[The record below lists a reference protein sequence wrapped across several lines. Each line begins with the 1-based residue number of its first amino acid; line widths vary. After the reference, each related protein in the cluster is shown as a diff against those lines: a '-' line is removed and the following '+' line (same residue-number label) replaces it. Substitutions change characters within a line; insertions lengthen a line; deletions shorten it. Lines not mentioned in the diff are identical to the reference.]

1 MILRTQSGV
10 PADDEYPPSSVIR
23 LLGGGPALAVF
34 SLSCAERLGAVAE
47 RLADA
52 ASVRST
58 VRLGLDLGWDA
69 VADHPDDEAI
79 ARVISDL
86 VDIISTPDGDL
97 GRYHGYL
104 DDAIAATAYALEV
117 VSGSDEAAAL
127 NVVKRCRVV
136 AVELAEELWP
146 RMSWRELMSSPVV
159 HEEVLRQVRDAE
171 RIAQWG
177 DVRSPDLL
185 ADLRQLAHREG
196 ATLANIISGQQAD
209 RGTNSDPLERLP
221 LF

>member
-1 MILRTQSGV
+1 MHDLGGTILDDLKNAVWV
-10 PADDEYPPSSVIR
+10 PADDEYPPSSIIS
-23 LLGGGPALAVF
+23 LLGGGAALAVF
-34 SLSCAERLGAVAE
+34 SLSCAERLGAVVE

-58 VRLGLDLGWDA
+58 VRSGLDLGWDA
-69 VADHPDDEAI
+69 LADHPDDEAI

-86 VDIISTPDGDL
+86 DEIISTADGNL

-104 DDAIAATAYALEV
+104 DDAISATAYALEV

-127 NVVKRCRVV
+127 NVVGRCREV
-136 AVELAEELWP
+136 AFQLARQLWP
-146 RMSWRELMSSPVV
+146 RMSLRELMSSYVV
-159 HEEVLRQVRDAE
+159 REEVLRQVRDAE

-185 ADLRQLAHREG
+185 ADLRQVAQREG
-196 ATLANIISGQQAD
+196 ATLANIIRNRAGGHGG
-209 RGTNSDPLERLP
+209 R
-221 LF
+221 

>member
-1 MILRTQSGV
+1 MISRMQSGV
-10 PADDEYPPSSVIR
+10 PADDEYPPSSIIR

-34 SLSCAERLGAVAE
+34 SLICAERLGAVVE

-52 ASVRST
+52 ASVRLT
-58 VRLGLDLGWDA
+58 VRSGLDLGWDA

-86 VDIISTPDGDL
+86 DNIISTADGNL

-104 DDAIAATAYALEV
+104 DDAISATAYALEV
-117 VSGSDEAAAL
+117 VSGSDETATL
-127 NVVKRCRVV
+127 NVVARCREV
-136 AVELAEELWP
+136 AFQLAQQLWP
-146 RMSWRELMSSPVV
+146 RMSLRELKSSYVV
-159 HEEVLRQVRDAE
+159 HEEILRQVRDAE

-177 DVRSPDLL
+177 DVRLPDLL

-196 ATLANIISGQQAD
+196 AMLADIISGQQVD
-209 RGTNSDPLERLP
+209 RGANSDPLEQPP